1 MIPNDNH
8 RQELYH
14 VTPKSHSGEAT
25 ALPEAIL
32 PTSQCTLVTWNQV
45 NDHLKVA
52 NSQATKIEEV
62 DAMI

>member
-1 MIPNDNH
+1 M
-8 RQELYH
+8 
-14 VTPKSHSGEAT
+14 TPKSHSGEAT